1 LKQVRKLL
9 YVPVIHTQADMGS
22 LGMAIDEASSTV
34 VGNNRWARHKETVA
48 SYWDVIESCLV
59 SIEVGPLKIYQDG
72 MAADGELGRK
82 VVEEAARRGSKNH
95 QILLDLMERGA
106 EIRQTEEL
114 SLLLE
119 EGTLLLQM
127 TLGGSQA
134 QDAGKYERQKQVLT
148 QRRDEYVADGINRT
162 LKEGETGV
170 LFMGAYHNIL
180 PLLDHDIDVTA
191 IKDRE
196 RVEAYFQELL
206 SGHDEDKLAR
216 LASYLVSS
224 WTADSTPD

>member
-1 LKQVRKLL
+1 MRKLL
-9 YVPVIHTQADMGS
+9 YVPVIHTQSDMGS
-22 LGMAIDEASSTV
+22 LGLAIDEVSATV
-34 VGNNRWARHKETVA
+34 VGNNRWARHKETVT
-48 SYWDVIESCLV
+48 SFWDVIEGSLT
-59 SIEVGPLKIYQDG
+59 SIEVGPLKVYQDG
-72 MAADGELGRK
+72 LAAGGELGRK

-95 QILLDLMERGA
+95 RIVLDLMEKGA

-119 EGTLLLQM
+119 EARLLLQM
-127 TLGGSQA
+127 TQGGSKA
-134 QDAGKYERQKQVLT
+134 QDARKYERQKQVLT
-148 QRRDEYVADGINRT
+148 QRRDKSVADSINRT

-180 PLLDHDIDVTA
+180 PLLDQDIEVTA

-216 LASYLVSS
+216 MASYLVS
-224 WTADSTPD
+224 